1 MPLAPAAILA
11 AAELGISIASEGIY
25 YYQKSKEAVSNGELD
40 LAEELLTLAR
50 GKFTAITSEFDQA
63 LEERKSE
70 GEGTPGAT
78 KTADPAGTEDK
89 G

>member
-25 YYQKSKEAVSNGELD
+25 YYQKSKEAVDNGELD

-63 LEERKSE
+63 LEERKANEASKSQNKDAPN
-70 GEGTPGAT
+70 GQ
-78 KTADPAGTEDK
+78 EDK
-89 G
+89 KEE